1 MGFYRVYLT
10 CEKSI
15 AVVVLRLS
23 DCVMLRKPP
32 FLNIVSQFLQAV
44 VNFNNFTKTVKK
56 VVRPGGF

>member
-15 AVVVLRLS
+15 AVVALKLF

-32 FLNIVSQFLQAV
+32 FLNIVSQFLHAV

-56 VVRPGGF
+56 VVRPRGF